1 MAKGTAG
8 GKTWG
13 QKEPGKECKVH
24 VSPSDGWRGSS
35 RQGQQ
40 QRLSQERSSVLLW
53 DRRDAWDPGMQALL
67 P

>member
-13 QKEPGKECKVH
+13 QKEPGKECKVC

-35 RQGQQ
+35 RLFSPLEEIPQ
-40 QRLSQERSSVLLW
+40 
-53 DRRDAWDPGMQALL
+53 
-67 P
+67 